1 MQLPDALRGVGRPDP
16 PSQRDVSDSR
26 FGRFSHWTRSAER
39 ELWFAVV
46 AAMLVDVTLTVHGL
60 TLGLREL
67 NPVANAAI
75 DAVGVLGLYALK
87 SMALGV
93 GLCCRLVVPDRHG
106 ALVPIGL
113 GLPSALAVAINAAVI
128 TYVVV

>member
-16 PSQRDVSDSR
+16 PSQRDVPESR
-26 FGRFSHWTRSAER
+26 YGRFVHWARSAER
-39 ELWFAVV
+39 DLWFVVV

-60 TLGLREL
+60 TLGLTEL

-75 DAVGVLGLYALK
+75 DALGVLGLYALK
-87 SMALGV
+87 LMALGV
-93 GLCCRLVVPDRHG
+93 GLCCRVAVPDRHG

-113 GLPSALAVAINAAVI
+113 GLPSVLAVAINVTVI
-128 TYVVV
+128 ASVVL